1 MTRPGGTNRNRN
13 GPSPA
18 TWPWLAPPPPFR
30 LIAPSSSVVATTPPS
45 HPLRVAPIPS
55 WPGHLGCLAPFPRSR
70 TRRVAGR
77 TRRPP
82 SLPPAATS
90 VDLRPKSGEFARRD
104 PVSFPR
110 RCLLL
115 LFARHR
121 CLSSALTE
129 ILLFRRS
136 VRASVCVYLYA
147 DGA

>member
-1 MTRPGGTNRNRN
+1 MVQIDSNRN

-18 TWPWLAPPPPFR
+18 TWLAPPPPVR
-30 LIAPSSSVVATTPPS
+30 LIAPSSSSVVATTLPS
-45 HPLRVAPIPS
+45 LHSSP
-55 WPGHLGCLAPFPRSR
+55 
-70 TRRVAGR
+70 
-77 TRRPP
+77 RRPP
-82 SLPPAATS
+82 SHLGLDTWAASLRFRARGRAESRPNQAPALPPAATS

-129 ILLFRRS
+129 ILLFRARFCL
-136 VRASVCVYLYA
+136 CVSLYG

>member
-129 ILLFRRS
+129 ILLFRARFCL
-136 VRASVCVYLYA
+136 CVSLYG